1 VNRHAI
7 VPVRDRR
14 RLWIAWI
21 LALAALALI
30 PLASAGASGNYKGK
44 TKQKLPVAFRAT
56 SSSVVGF
63 RATASVFCMSAN
75 KSQIEIRSIA
85 ASPHKGRIKAGGK
98 FTLIYVK
105 GGDHVTVSGKVGSS
119 SASGRLEIRYSKWW
133 QALNSATGF
142 YEREMAACQVT
153 TTWIARRT

>member
-1 VNRHAI
+1 VIRHTF
-7 VPVRDRR
+7 VLVRDRR

-30 PLASAGASGNYKGK
+30 PVASAGASGHYKGK
-44 TKQKLPVAFRAT
+44 TKQKEPVAFRAT

-63 RATASVFCMSAN
+63 TATASVFCMSAN
-75 KSQIEIRSIA
+75 KSEIEIRSIA
-85 ASPHKGRIKAGGK
+85 ASPHTGRITAGGK
-98 FTLIYVK
+98 FTLKYVK

-133 QALNSATGF
+133 QAFNPATG
-142 YEREMAACQVT
+142 YYVGEAAACQVT
-153 TTWIARRT
+153 TTWTARRT